1 MREGKTM
8 KATCYR
14 GIRVRAAVL
23 LGLLLMAF
31 CMQGARATPQ
41 LPLDIKAQFGGIDI
55 VETACWEGSG
65 STWFLLV
72 RTPDKVNRLIC
83 YVLENGLWTQKF
95 QTTAALPQGVGRV
108 RLVITNQVQDFAMD
122 RTVTGPILMIL
133 QYGTGEAENAVE
145 AYCAYLRSEE
155 GVWELFRAFFA
166 EEQVQVYID
175 EDTVTFRTPVDQDH
189 SDIRS
194 VPAQPE
200 RDLRKTDFTEIPRTP
215 EQATETPESI

>member
-1 MREGKTM
+1 MLQNIVPSIMHTRRELK
-8 KATCYR
+8 
-14 GIRVRAAVL
+14 L
-23 LGLLLMAF
+23 
-31 CMQGARATPQ
+31 
-41 LPLDIKAQFGGIDI
+41 
-55 VETACWEGSG
+55 
-65 STWFLLV
+65 
-72 RTPDKVNRLIC
+72 
-83 YVLENGLWTQKF
+83 
-95 QTTAALPQGVGRV
+95 
-108 RLVITNQVQDFAMD
+108 
-122 RTVTGPILMIL
+122 TVTGPILMIL

-166 EEQVQVYID
+166 EEQVQVYIE

-189 SDIRS
+189 SNIRS